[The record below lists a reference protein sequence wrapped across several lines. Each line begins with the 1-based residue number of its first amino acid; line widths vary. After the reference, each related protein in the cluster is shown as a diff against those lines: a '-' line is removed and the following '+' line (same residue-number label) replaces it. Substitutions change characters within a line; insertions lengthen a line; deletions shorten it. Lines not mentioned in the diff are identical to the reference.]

1 MIIEAVINLFSG
13 APRRPGNA
21 EKAERAVDAFRSRR
35 PLVPDANATIDAG
48 TSQGERLSDA
58 IARVGGSWPFI
69 IGFLL
74 FLFVRITANG
84 LLLAANA
91 RFDPFP
97 FIFLNLVLSMVAALQ
112 APIIMMSQNRQSA
125 KDRVVAHTDYEVNLK
140 AELEILALHEKVDRL
155 EALQKEHFARLAEL
169 LGGTSSATGQPAL

>member
-1 MIIEAVINLFSG
+1 MIIEAVISLFSG
-13 APRRPGNA
+13 GLRAPGNT

-48 TSQGERLSDA
+48 TSRGERLSDT

-69 IGFLL
+69 IGFILLL
-74 FLFVRITANG
+74 FVWISANG
-84 LLLAANA
+84 LLLGANA

-155 EALQKEHFARLAEL
+155 EALQSVQFARLAEL
-169 LGGTSSATGQPAL
+169 LGGSSEVTRQPAP